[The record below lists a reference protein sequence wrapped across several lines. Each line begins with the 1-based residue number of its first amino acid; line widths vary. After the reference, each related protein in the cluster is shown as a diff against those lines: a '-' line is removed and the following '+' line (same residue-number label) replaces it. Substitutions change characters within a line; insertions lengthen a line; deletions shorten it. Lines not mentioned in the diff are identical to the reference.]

1 MTLVK
6 ALPLSKKASMRGR
19 VIAAM
24 VGKRLIAGELTLTLP
39 DGEEMRFTGQQPGP
53 SATLHLRSV
62 RALRRL
68 LFGGEI
74 GFAEAFMAGE
84 WDTPDL
90 VVLLELCDL
99 NTPALA
105 ETTRGK
111 WLARITQRYRH
122 WRNDNSR
129 RGSRRNIASH
139 YDLGND
145 FYREWLDPSM
155 TYSSALFHGGVNDLE
170 AAQLAKYRAIAR
182 DLELKPGQTV
192 LEIGCGWG
200 GFAEMAA
207 RDYGAKV
214 VGLTLSREQ
223 KIWAEARIARAGLSH
238 LVEIRLQDYR
248 DTVGQFDR
256 IVSIEMIEAVGERWW
271 PTYFATLKRCLNEG
285 GRAVLQAITIGDYRF
300 DSYRLGCDFIQR
312 HVFPGGMLPS
322 PEIMTRVAAQAGLSA
337 TTLRAFGADYEK
349 TLSIWSE
356 RFHERW
362 EQIAPLGFDLKFKR
376 LWHFYLAYCR
386 AGFRTGAIDVRH
398 VALDHA
404 G

>member
-1 MTLVK
+1 MSLVTVSPT
-6 ALPLSKKASMRGR
+6 AKKSSMRSR

-24 VGKRLIAGELTLTLP
+24 VGRRLVAGSLALFLP
-39 DGEEMRFTGQQPGP
+39 DGEEMRFAGEQPGP
-53 SATLHLRSV
+53 SAVVQLRSA

-68 LFGGEI
+68 LLDGEI
-74 GFAEAFMAGE
+74 GLAESFMAGE

-90 VVLLELCDL
+90 VALLELGDL
-99 NTPALA
+99 NTPALGD
-105 ETTRGK
+105 TTRGK
-111 WLARITQRYRH
+111 WLARMLQRFHH

-155 TYSSALFHGGVNDLE
+155 TYSSALFQGGIKDLE
-170 AAQLAKYRAIAR
+170 AAQLEKYRAIAF
-182 DLELKPGQTV
+182 DLKLQPGQTI

-214 VGLTLSREQ
+214 VGLTLSIEQ
-223 KIWAEARIARAGLSH
+223 KAWAEARIARAGLSH

-248 DTVGQFDR
+248 DVVGTFDR

-271 PTYFATLKRCLNEG
+271 PTYFATLKRCLAEN
-285 GRAVLQAITIGDYRF
+285 GRAMLQAITIGDDRF
-300 DSYRLGCDFIQR
+300 DSYRRGCDFIQR

-322 PEIMTRVAAQAGLSA
+322 PAIMTRVAAQAGLSA
-337 TTLRAFGADYEK
+337 TTLRAFGEDYER

-356 RFHERW
+356 RFHDRW

-376 LWHFYLAYCR
+376 LWDFYLSYCR

-398 VALDHA
+398 VVLDHS
-404 G
+404 